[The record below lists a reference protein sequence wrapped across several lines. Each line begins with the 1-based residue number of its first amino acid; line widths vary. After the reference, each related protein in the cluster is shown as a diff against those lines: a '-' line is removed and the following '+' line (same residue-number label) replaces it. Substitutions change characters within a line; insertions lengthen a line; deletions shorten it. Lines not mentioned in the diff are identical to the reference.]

1 MATTR
6 PRVNLILTDWEEER
20 LRQLTVEDSDY
31 RRLLESRFPDMKP
44 GTIVEGQINSEL
56 VHMVLTIGMDTMEDE
71 QAALSYAAEAADP
84 DPEHAAAMAAMEGWH
99 MAAAARDDG

>member
-71 QAALSYAAEAADP
+71 QAAASYAAEAADHG
-84 DPEHAAAMAAMEGWH
+84 PEREAMILEMQKRSA
-99 MAAAARDDG
+99 AAAARHAE